1 METRYYPMSRKLLL
15 EILSALLVF
24 LFIYTSISKLLDYDT
39 FRRQLGQS
47 PFITSY
53 ASVIVWALPVGE
65 LIIAGF
71 LLFARTRLTGFYLSF
86 FLLSLFTF
94 YLVAMLRLSYFIP
107 CSCGGVLQ
115 HLSWNAH
122 IVFNII
128 FVIFSTIG
136 VLLQD
141 KQEQTPAQS
150 TL

>member
-1 METRYYPMSRKLLL
+1 MSRKFSLD
-15 EILSALLVF
+15 ILSALLVF
-24 LFIYTSISKLLDYDT
+24 LFVYTSISKLLDYDT

-47 PFITSY
+47 PFITLY
-53 ASVIVWALPVGE
+53 APVIVWALPVGE

-94 YLVAMLRLSYFIP
+94 YLMAMLRLSYFIP

-128 FVIFSTIG
+128 FVIFSSIG
-136 VLLQD
+136 VLLQG

>member
-1 METRYYPMSRKLLL
+1 MSRKLLL

-47 PFITSY
+47 PFITLY
-53 ASVIVWALPVGE
+53 APVIVWALPVGE

-141 KQEQTPAQS
+141 KDQQTPAQT

>member
-1 METRYYPMSRKLLL
+1 MSRKLLL
-15 EILSALLVF
+15 DILSALLVF

-47 PFITSY
+47 PFITLY
-53 ASVIVWALPVGE
+53 APVIAWALPLGE
-65 LIIAGF
+65 IVIACF
-71 LLFARTRLTGFYLSF
+71 LLYPRTRLAGFYLSF
-86 FLLSLFTF
+86 FLLCLFTF
-94 YLVAMLRLSYFIP
+94 YLMAMLRLSYFIP

-128 FVIFSTIG
+128 FVIFATIG

-141 KQEQTPAQS
+141 KQKQAPAQS

>member
-1 METRYYPMSRKLLL
+1 MSRKLLL

-47 PFITSY
+47 PFITLY
-53 ASVIVWALPVGE
+53 APVIAWALPVGE

-71 LLFARTRLTGFYLSF
+71 LLFARTRLIGFYLSF

-141 KQEQTPAQS
+141 KHEQTPAQT